1 MNADF
6 TEAVKADTTTVKTT
20 VKRLR
25 KGDVREDGKIFWQYA
40 SSCVNGEYW
49 MTPKKFTEVTTKQA
63 NNRAKL
69 ALEKE
74 TAQAIGRRHRCGDV
88 RDDGKVFWAYDPSR
102 VSGER
107 WLTPK
112 QFKNRRDKQNKKDT
126 EKKIKLLAKRKAV
139 KATLR
144 HGETRGDGMVFWSYK
159 PSCSRGEH
167 WKTLEQFMAD
177 RAKINARNRERRAT
191 DPLFAL
197 KGRLRCR
204 VSEALK
210 RKGMRKNSKTEAMLG
225 CSYAEFR
232 DHIESKFLPS
242 MTWETFLS
250 DGHIDHHVP
259 LDAATTEED
268 VYALNHYT
276 NLRPM
281 WGPENLAK
289 NDTLPEEHEL
299 PDNLHPKVKEIYLT
313 AKARSA

>member
-1 MNADF
+1 
-6 TEAVKADTTTVKTT
+6 
-20 VKRLR
+20 
-25 KGDVREDGKIFWQYA
+25 
-40 SSCVNGEYW
+40 
-49 MTPKKFTEVTTKQA
+49 
-63 NNRAKL
+63 
-69 ALEKE
+69 
-74 TAQAIGRRHRCGDV
+74 
-88 RDDGKVFWAYDPSR
+88 
-102 VSGER
+102 
-107 WLTPK
+107 
-112 QFKNRRDKQNKKDT
+112 
-126 EKKIKLLAKRKAV
+126 
-139 KATLR
+139 
-144 HGETRGDGMVFWSYK
+144 
-159 PSCSRGEH
+159 
-167 WKTLEQFMAD
+167 
-177 RAKINARNRERRAT
+177 
-191 DPLFAL
+191 
-197 KGRLRCR
+197 
-204 VSEALK
+204 
-210 RKGMRKNSKTEAMLG
+210 MLG